1 MPSAW
6 KRIIIMEFTQ
16 NSYET
21 SQFSVIQEI
30 TCPTAFRKG
39 QLNIILVHPKPRK
52 RSKDNSTGCCP
63 FLPFATTHSVSYFR
77 TKSLVVLRV
86 ELSAR
91 PTQPV
96 HGRRKRI
103 MNRSSWHRTWQNSR
117 ATTLGVTDTDAALPP
132 INLAHPQGMESN
144 KLKRER
150 LVLNNAAQQNTFG
163 LPWQSLTARSPSGK
177 AKQRKQQYGN
187 AFFLYLSSYV
197 HRLHPSSLRSV
208 YTVPAVLSIHGD
220 EGLVYIQAPQKFFPL
235 VASLFHCIGTHGSG
249 EKRFSTRT
257 WLRYLNFDCI

>member
-1 MPSAW
+1 M
-6 KRIIIMEFTQ
+6 
-16 NSYET
+16 
-21 SQFSVIQEI
+21 
-30 TCPTAFRKG
+30 
-39 QLNIILVHPKPRK
+39 
-52 RSKDNSTGCCP
+52 
-63 FLPFATTHSVSYFR
+63 
-77 TKSLVVLRV
+77 LRV

-96 HGRRKRI
+96 HGRWKRI

-132 INLAHPQGMESN
+132 INLAHPKGMESN

-150 LVLNNAAQQNTFG
+150 WVLNNAAQKNTFG

-187 AFFLYLSSYV
+187 TFLLYLSSYV

-220 EGLVYIQAPQKFFPL
+220 EGLSIHSSSTKILSPCRFP
-235 VASLFHCIGTHGSG
+235 FPWYWH
-249 EKRFSTRT
+249 T
-257 WLRYLNFDCI
+257 WFRGKKVLDEDMTTIFEFWLYLNYVDPHESFYVFG